1 MEAYTEADLAPHH
14 PPNGDPE
21 WQESTF
27 VAWWDEDAGIGG
39 MHRIGHE
46 VNLGLGNAWVG
57 VYTREGGR
65 LALHEP
71 EIPLRDGDRSADG
84 TSKVGDLYTVRNQP
98 GSIDWSLRH
107 GEATAELHLS
117 EFYAPTH
124 LWNDKTESTV
134 HADIA
139 PRHYE
144 NAGRVEGE
152 ITFRGKNYEI
162 NNGLFYRD
170 LSWGCRRYRKI
181 LSARWMG
188 GTFGPDLSFGSLL
201 WQQPDGSVTRV
212 GYTVRDGQIDRT
224 DDVDIVV
231 YTEPDGYTHRGGWGV
246 IGPGSEQEVLIDVR
260 LLDGA
265 VFGQRAWQ
273 ELNTLSIATDA
284 QGRTGFVDLHSI
296 NNARGGV
303 EPVPH
308 GIGAAVRNESVTH
321 EPFHT
326 RPRTFEE
333 AVRQRQSA
341 VARAG
346 G

>member
-1 MEAYTEADLAPHH
+1 METYTDADLAPHTPH
-14 PPNGDPE
+14 TDDPE

-57 VYTREGGR
+57 MYTRDGDR
-65 LALHEP
+65 LAVHEP
-71 EIPLRDGDRSADG
+71 EIPLRDGDRTPDG
-84 TSKVGDLYTVRNQP
+84 VSKVGDVYTVRNSPHGVQ
-98 GSIDWSLRH
+98 WSLNH
-107 GEATAELHLS
+107 DECTAELELTP
-117 EFYAPTH
+117 FYAPTH
-124 LWNDKTESTV
+124 LWDDKTESTV

-144 NAGRVEGE
+144 NAGQVRGE
-152 ITFRGKNYEI
+152 VTFRGKTVEI
-162 NNGLFYRD
+162 GNGLFYRD
-170 LSWGCRRYRKI
+170 ISWGCRRYRKI

-212 GYTVRDGQIDRT
+212 GYTVRDGEIFRT
-224 DDVDIVV
+224 EDVDIVV

-246 IGPGSEQEVLIDVR
+246 IGAGSDQELLLDVR
-260 LLDGA
+260 LVDGA

-273 ELNTLSIATDA
+273 ELNTLSVA
-284 QGRTGFVDLHSI
+284 QSADGRTGFVDLHCI

-303 EPVPH
+303 EPVRY
-308 GIGAAVRNESVTH
+308 GISAAVKNESVTH
-321 EPFHT
+321 EPFYN
-326 RPRTFEE
+326 RPRTFQE
-333 AVRQRQSA
+333 ALRRRGAASD
-341 VARAG
+341 R
-346 G
+346 